1 MATNEF
7 TINGWEVESFRA
19 TTFHPIE
26 SRILEEANLWQDIVG
41 ATPESVDSRPREGLS
56 QHVGELDDWQLVL
69 IARND
74 RADWILRAPPE
85 PPVPPSELPALGD
98 ASAAFESFRRVV
110 GAWLKQS
117 PHVDRLAFGAVLF
130 SEVPDVSTAHSE
142 LAEYVKF
149 SADAFTPGCAD
160 FLYQINRPTQSDL
173 APDVVINRLMR
184 WSVMRIETISIALG
198 PGPGRVEDTSSRIVR
213 RLEIDI
219 NTRPDSGTYMP
230 QAESGGLFDELAVL
244 GHRVANEGDDQ

>member
-1 MATNEF
+1 MTTSEF
-7 TINGWEVESFRA
+7 TISGWEVESFRA
-19 TTFHPIE
+19 TTFHPLD
-26 SRILEEANLWQDIVG
+26 SRIFERASLWQDVVG
-41 ATPESVDSRPREGLS
+41 TSPQSIDSRPREGVS
-56 QHVGELDDWQLVL
+56 QHAGELDDRQLVL
-69 IARND
+69 TARND
-74 RADWILRAPPE
+74 RTDWILRPPPE
-85 PPVPPSELPALGD
+85 PPAPPSELPTLGD
-98 ASAAFESFRRVV
+98 APAAFESFRRVV

-130 SEVPDVSTAHSE
+130 SEVPDVRTAHSE

-198 PGPGRVEDTSSRIVR
+198 PEPGRVEDTSSHIVR
-213 RLEIDI
+213 RLEVDI
-219 NTRPDSGTYMP
+219 NTRPDSGTHIP
-230 QAESGGLFDELAVL
+230 QAESGRLFDELAVL